1 MQALVRE
8 AEPADYE
15 AVADLATELV
25 AFHADREAAFDAAL
39 RSPDHDLIVA
49 EMEGDLVGFGHLL
62 TYDDLIHGARAA
74 DVLGLAVR
82 KDMRRRGIGTALLRE
97 IVRLATK
104 RGVGELHINTEPD
117 NEAAK
122 RLYASMGARMVG
134 VQFEIELSSEPGNG
148 SGSLRA
154 GD

>member
-49 EMEGDLVGFGHLL
+49 EMEGDLVGFAHLL

-117 NEAAK
+117 NDAAVSFY
-122 RLYASMGARMVG
+122 RRHGAQIVG
-134 VQFEIELSSEPGNG
+134 TQLEFKLPGG
-148 SGSLRA
+148 SGRH
-154 GD
+154 D